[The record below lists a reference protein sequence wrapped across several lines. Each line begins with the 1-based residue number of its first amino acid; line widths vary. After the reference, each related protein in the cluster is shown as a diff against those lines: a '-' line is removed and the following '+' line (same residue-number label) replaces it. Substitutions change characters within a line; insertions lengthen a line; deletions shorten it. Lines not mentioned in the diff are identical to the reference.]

1 MDHVRRIV
9 IGLGSN
15 LGDRLG
21 TITTAVDQLRALRGV
36 HVLRR
41 SPLYETPA
49 VGGPPQGDYLN
60 GAVLIVTAE
69 PARGI
74 LDWLLAIERS
84 LGRVRPDAVRWGP
97 RTIDLDLLWIE
108 GEAIDEEGLVVPHP
122 RLAERVFALRP
133 LLDVAPDAVDFRT
146 GHPFAS
152 LPVAAEPLVQVAE
165 SIPQPRP

>member
-21 TITTAVDQLRALRGV
+21 TITTAVDQIRTHRNV

-41 SPLYETPA
+41 SPLYESPA

-74 LDWLLAIERS
+74 LDWLLEIERS
-84 LGRVRPDAVRWGP
+84 LGRERPDPVRWGP

-108 GEAIDEEGLVVPHP
+108 GEAVSEPGLHVPHP
-122 RLAERVFALRP
+122 RLAERTFALRP
-133 LLDVAPDAVDFRT
+133 LLDIAPDAVDFRT
-146 GHPFAS
+146 GQAFAD
-152 LPVAAEPLVQVAE
+152 LPAANFPITRVAE
-165 SIPQPRP
+165 AGR

>member
-21 TITTAVDQLRALRGV
+21 AITTAVDQLRTHRDL

-41 SPLYETPA
+41 SPLYESPA

-60 GAVLIVTAE
+60 GAVLIVTSE
-69 PARGI
+69 PARVI
-74 LDWLLAIERS
+74 LDWLLEIERS
-84 LGRVRPDAVRWGP
+84 LGRVRPDPVRWGP

-108 GEAIDEEGLVVPHP
+108 GEAVAEPGLYVPHP
-122 RLAERVFALRP
+122 RLAERTFALRP
-133 LLDVAPDAVDFRT
+133 LLDLTPDAVDFRT
-146 GHPFAS
+146 GQAFAELPAAS
-152 LPVAAEPLVQVAE
+152 LPITRVADGT
-165 SIPQPRP
+165 R

>member
-1 MDHVRRIV
+1 VDHVRRIV

-60 GAVLIVTAE
+60 GAVLVVTAE

-108 GEAIDEEGLVVPHP
+108 GEGVSEPGLVVPHP
-122 RLAERVFALRP
+122 RLAERTFALRP
-133 LLDVAPDAVDFRT
+133 LLDIAPDAVDFLT
-146 GHPFAS
+146 GQPFAELPAAS
-152 LPVAAEPLVQVAE
+152 LPINRVADG
-165 SIPQPRP
+165 SR

>member
-21 TITTAVDQLRALRGV
+21 TLTAAVDQLRAQRGV
-36 HVLRR
+36 HVLKR
-41 SPLYETPA
+41 SPIYESPPA
-49 VGGPPQGDYLN
+49 GGPPQGDYLN

-84 LGRVRPDAVRWGP
+84 LGRVRPDAERWGP

-108 GEAIDEEGLVVPHP
+108 GEAVAEPGLHVPHP
-122 RLAERVFALRP
+122 RLAERTFALRP
-133 LLDVAPDAVDFRT
+133 LLDIAPDAVDFRT
-146 GHPFAS
+146 GQAFAD
-152 LPVAAEPLVQVAE
+152 LPAANFPITRVADA
-165 SIPQPRP
+165 SR

>member
-21 TITTAVDQLRALRGV
+21 TITTAVDQLRAHRGV
-36 HVLRR
+36 HVLKR
-41 SPLYETPA
+41 SPIYETPA
-49 VGGPPQGDYLN
+49 FGGPPQGDYLN

-74 LDWLLAIERS
+74 LDWLLAIERG
-84 LGRVRPDAVRWGP
+84 LGRVRPDAERWGP

-108 GEAIDEEGLVVPHP
+108 GEAVAEPGLHVPHP

-146 GHPFAS
+146 GEPLAS
-152 LPVAAEPLVQVAE
+152 LPSANLPITRVADG
-165 SIPQPRP
+165 SR